1 MGKINLS
8 KEESLRQIDLR
19 KSEVSKICLD
29 KPILSGTKSRVA
41 LVLDYSGSMSNLY
54 HDGSVQAVIEKILPL
69 AMNFDDNG
77 EMELWIFEDG
87 FHRLDNITLEN
98 YYGYVDNYILP
109 KYNMGCTQFAPV
121 MSDIKS
127 RYIIEEPQN
136 IPNYIIFI
144 TDGENSDTYRTTE
157 MLKDLSNY
165 PIFFQ
170 FVGIGN
176 CRFEY
181 LQNLDDMQGRYVDNA
196 DFFAIKDINSI
207 TYEQLLNEYPQ
218 WLCEQKVTDMIAAQG
233 THEVLGTADD
243 TKGKKTGLFGRIF
256 KSKA

>member
-1 MGKINLS
+1 MEKVNLS
-8 KEESLRQIDLR
+8 KEESLRRIDLR

-29 KPILSGTKSRVA
+29 KPILSNTKSRVA
-41 LVLDYSGSMSNLY
+41 LVLDYSGSMSGLY
-54 HDGSVQAVIEKILPL
+54 DNGSVQELIEKILPL

-98 YYGYVDNYILP
+98 YYRYVDECILP

-136 IPNYIIFI
+136 LPNYVIFI
-144 TDGENSDTYRTTE
+144 TDGENSDTDKTTE
-157 MLKDLSNY
+157 MLKDLSKY

-181 LQNLDDMQGRYVDNA
+181 LQSLDDMKGRYVDNA
-196 DFFAIKDINSI
+196 DFFAIKDINKI

-218 WLCEQKVTDMIAAQG
+218 WLGDKKVTDMIAAQG
-233 THEVLGTADD
+233 TSEVLEQAN
-243 TKGKKTGLFGRIF
+243 GKKKGLFSKLF
-256 KSKA
+256 KSKG